1 MMEDG
6 LEKMFTE
13 WGQAHHALVDIV
25 FNKPEKREKVF
36 RLVHRLFD
44 DLSALTK
51 DDCGELECTEPADP
65 DSQTQQEAR
74 DDSDDDETQCDAEFT
89 DTLSNVGKCLRG
101 GQSFFQN
108 CEAGA
113 YGSKAQSDDE
123 MDDSDSDGQMS
134 PSFFR

>member
-36 RLVHRLFD
+36 RLVHQLFD

-74 DDSDDDETQCDAEFT
+74 DDSDDDETQRYTEVT
-89 DTLSNVGKCLRG
+89 DCLQG
-101 GQSFFQN
+101 GQPFFRR
-108 CEAGA
+108 CATGA

-134 PSFFR
+134 PSFFK